1 MDFENINFLYQYI
14 GTYKSIN
21 LQKKLTQTELGKLVG
36 PTYIQIGRYE
46 TNKSNPS
53 ADVLNKLASAL
64 DTTTDFLMKG
74 TEDEAVAARLTDKEL
89 LKQFKQVEQLS
100 REDKNLIKTFIDAF
114 LTKRQI
120 RQLAQ

>member
-1 MDFENINFLYQYI
+1 MTVGERIKELR
-14 GTYKSIN
+14 
-21 LQKKLTQTELGKLVG
+21 LQKKLTQTELAKLVG
-36 PTYIQIGRYE
+36 LTYIQIGRYE

-53 ADVLNKLASAL
+53 ADVLNKLAAAL

-74 TEDEAVAARLTDKEL
+74 TEDEAVAAQLTDKEL

-100 REDKNLIKTFIDAF
+100 PEDKNLIKTFIDAF

-120 RQLAQ
+120 QQLAQ

>member
-1 MDFENINFLYQYI
+1 MTVGERIKELR
-14 GTYKSIN
+14 
-21 LQKKLTQTELGKLVG
+21 LQKKLTQTELAKLVG
-36 PTYIQIGRYE
+36 LTYIQIGRYE

-53 ADVLNKLASAL
+53 ADVLRKLAAAL

-74 TEDEAVAARLTDKEL
+74 TEDEAVAAQLTDKEL

-100 REDKNLIKTFIDAF
+100 PEDKNLIKTFIDAF

-120 RQLAQ
+120 QQLAQ

>member
-1 MDFENINFLYQYI
+1 MTVGERIKELR
-14 GTYKSIN
+14 
-21 LQKKLTQTELGKLVG
+21 LQKRLTQTELGKLVG
-36 PTYIQIGRYE
+36 LTYIQIGRYE

-74 TEDEAVAARLTDKEL
+74 TEDEAVAAQLTDKEL

-100 REDKNLIKTFIDAF
+100 PEDKNLIKTFIDAF

-120 RQLAQ
+120 QQLAQ

>member
-1 MDFENINFLYQYI
+1 MTVGERIKELR
-14 GTYKSIN
+14 

-36 PTYIQIGRYE
+36 LTYIQIGRYE

-74 TEDEAVAARLTDKEL
+74 TEDEAVAAQLTDKEL

-100 REDKNLIKTFIDAF
+100 PEDKNLIKTFIDAF

-120 RQLAQ
+120 QQLAQ